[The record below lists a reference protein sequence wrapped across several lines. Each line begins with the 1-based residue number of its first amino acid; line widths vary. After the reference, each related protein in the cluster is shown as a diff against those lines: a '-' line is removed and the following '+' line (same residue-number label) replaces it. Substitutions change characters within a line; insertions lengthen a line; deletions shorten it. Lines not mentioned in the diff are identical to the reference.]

1 MRKKKTRSDKNY
13 KFTGKKHSKRGM
25 LACFL
30 AAASIFALIYM
41 IMTSFW
47 QKGNGS
53 VYLGSAGLLA
63 LAAAAAFIQA
73 VKSLREEDTF
83 RGIPVI
89 SVILSLLALGAWI
102 ALYAVGFSL

>member
-1 MRKKKTRSDKNY
+1 MKRKNHY

-30 AAASIFALIYM
+30 AAASIFAMIYM

-53 VYLGSAGLLA
+53 VYLGNAGILA
-63 LAAAAAFIQA
+63 LFGGLAAFIQA
-73 VKSLREEDTF
+73 VKSLREEDVF
-83 RGIPVI
+83 RGIPI
-89 SVILSLLALGAWI
+89 ASMILSLLASGGWI

>member
-1 MRKKKTRSDKNY
+1 MKRKNHY

-30 AAASIFALIYM
+30 AAASIFAMLYM
-41 IMTSFW
+41 IMNSFW

-53 VYLGSAGLLA
+53 VYLGSAGILA
-63 LAAAAAFIQA
+63 LFVGLAAFIQA
-73 VKSLREEDTF
+73 VKSLREEDAF
-83 RGIPVI
+83 RGIPIAAVF
-89 SVILSLLALGAWI
+89 LSLLASGAWI

>member
-1 MRKKKTRSDKNY
+1 MKRKNHY

-53 VYLGSAGLLA
+53 VYLGSAGPLA
-63 LAAAAAFIQA
+63 LAAAVAAFIQA
-73 VKSLREEDTF
+73 VKSFREEDTF

>member
-1 MRKKKTRSDKNY
+1 MKRKNHY

-63 LAAAAAFIQA
+63 LAVAAAAFIQA

-89 SVILSLLALGAWI
+89 SVILSLLASGAWI

>member
-1 MRKKKTRSDKNY
+1 MKRKNHY

-63 LAAAAAFIQA
+63 LAAAVAAFIQA

-89 SVILSLLALGAWI
+89 SVILSLLASGAWI

>member
-1 MRKKKTRSDKNY
+1 MKRKNHY

-63 LAAAAAFIQA
+63 LFCALAAFIQA
-73 VKSLREEDTF
+73 VKSLREEDAF
-83 RGIPVI
+83 RGIPII
-89 SVILSLLALGAWI
+89 SVILSLLASGAWI

>member
-1 MRKKKTRSDKNY
+1 MKRKNHY

-53 VYLGSAGLLA
+53 VYLGSTGLLA
-63 LAAAAAFIQA
+63 LVAAVAAFIQA

-89 SVILSLLALGAWI
+89 SVILSLLASGAWI

>member
-1 MRKKKTRSDKNY
+1 MKRKNHY

-30 AAASIFALIYM
+30 VAASIFALIYM

-63 LAAAAAFIQA
+63 LAVAVAAFIQA
-73 VKSLREEDTF
+73 VKSFQEEDTF

-89 SVILSLLALGAWI
+89 SVILSLLASGAWI

>member
-1 MRKKKTRSDKNY
+1 MKRKNHY

-30 AAASIFALIYM
+30 AAASIFAMIYM

-53 VYLGSAGLLA
+53 VYLGSAGILA
-63 LAAAAAFIQA
+63 LFGGLAAFIQA
-73 VKSLREEDTF
+73 VKSLREEDVF
-83 RGIPVI
+83 RGIPI
-89 SVILSLLALGAWI
+89 ASMIRSLLASGGWI

>member
-1 MRKKKTRSDKNY
+1 MKRKNHY
-13 KFTGKKHSKRGM
+13 KFTGKKNSKRGM

-30 AAASIFALIYM
+30 AAASIFAMNYM

-53 VYLGSAGLLA
+53 VYLGSAGILA
-63 LAAAAAFIQA
+63 LFGGLAAFIQA
-73 VKSLREEDTF
+73 VKSLREEDVF
-83 RGIPVI
+83 RGIPI
-89 SVILSLLALGAWI
+89 ASMILSLLASGGWI

>member
-1 MRKKKTRSDKNY
+1 MKRKNHY

-53 VYLGSAGLLA
+53 IYLGSAGLLA
-63 LAAAAAFIQA
+63 LAVAVAAFIQA
-73 VKSLREEDTF
+73 VKSLREEDAF

-89 SVILSLLALGAWI
+89 SVILSLLASGAWI

>member
-1 MRKKKTRSDKNY
+1 MKRKNHY

-30 AAASIFALIYM
+30 AAASIFAMIYM
-41 IMTSFW
+41 VMTSFW

-53 VYLGSAGLLA
+53 VYLGSAGILA
-63 LAAAAAFIQA
+63 LFGGLAAFVQA
-73 VKSLREEDTF
+73 VKSFREEDVF
-83 RGIPVI
+83 RGIPIV
-89 SVILSLLALGAWI
+89 SLILSLLASGTWI

>member
-1 MRKKKTRSDKNY
+1 MKRKNHY

-63 LAAAAAFIQA
+63 LAVAVAAFIQA
-73 VKSLREEDTF
+73 VKSLREEDAF

-89 SVILSLLALGAWI
+89 SVILSLLASGAWI

>member
-1 MRKKKTRSDKNY
+1 MKRKNHY

-53 VYLGSAGLLA
+53 VYLGSTGLLA
-63 LAAAAAFIQA
+63 LAAAVAAFIQA

-89 SVILSLLALGAWI
+89 SVILSLLASGAWI